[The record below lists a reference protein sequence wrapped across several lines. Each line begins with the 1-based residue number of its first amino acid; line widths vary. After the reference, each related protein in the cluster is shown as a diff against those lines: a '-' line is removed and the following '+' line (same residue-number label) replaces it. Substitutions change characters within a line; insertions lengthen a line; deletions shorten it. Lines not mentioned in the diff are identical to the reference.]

1 MSLWHVHLSAVDKT
15 VLCKSLSLNF
25 LLMGRRIKCESCAK
39 SCDTSMTRLLQEQS
53 ENSPGRNRET
63 NRRCEIA
70 SGMTGHISLGASLIN
85 ELEKKLNSIMWWI
98 KRGTLGI
105 ACAVRHRPEKNQ
117 PYLSR
122 KWGRR
127 VSDGNTLFKV
137 WQKRGSASKE
147 RKESCLRNGGTKSL
161 HKVPL
166 MHSREGW
173 CTPCY
178 RTEGET

>member
-1 MSLWHVHLSAVDKT
+1 MWVMCQKLWYIHDKVIKGT
-15 VLCKSLSLNF
+15 IWEFAGQKSRDEPEMWNCF
-25 LLMGRRIKCESCAK
+25 WYDC
-39 SCDTSMTRLLQEQS
+39 
-53 ENSPGRNRET
+53 
-63 NRRCEIA
+63 
-70 SGMTGHISLGASLIN
+70 GHISLGASLIN
-85 ELEKKLNSIMWWI
+85 ELEKKWNSIMWWI

-105 ACAVRHRPEKNQ
+105 ACAVRNRPEKKQ

-122 KWGRR
+122 KWGRWA
-127 VSDGNTLFKV
+127 SDGNMLFKV

-147 RKESCLRNGGTKSL
+147 REESCLRNGGTKSL

-178 RTEGET
+178 STEGET